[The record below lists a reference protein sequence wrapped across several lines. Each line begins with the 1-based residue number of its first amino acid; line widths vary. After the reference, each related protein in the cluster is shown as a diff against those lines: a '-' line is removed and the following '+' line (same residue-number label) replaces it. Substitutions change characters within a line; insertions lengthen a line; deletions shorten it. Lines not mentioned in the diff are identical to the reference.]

1 MASGNGPYLSCI
13 FFFFFFSFPFVLR
26 ERSVDPSKRS
36 DLRRLRCTRRRRPHP
51 AVPDRA
57 AGLRQH
63 TDGVWL
69 TAFSPAVYLFF
80 CVFEVTAVRVCACV
94 FFLLPDD

>member
-1 MASGNGPYLSCI
+1 MASGNGPYLSCAS
-13 FFFFFFSFPFVLR
+13 FFFLFSLSHSFVLR

-36 DLRRLRCTRRRRPHP
+36 DLRRLRCARRRRPHP

-63 TDGVWL
+63 ADGVQL
-69 TAFSPAVYLFF
+69 TAFPPAVLPFFVCVCVYLK
-80 CVFEVTAVRVCACV
+80 
-94 FFLLPDD
+94 